1 MNKEKIN
8 FNPSHANPG
17 RTEKI
22 KKALKA
28 FVKTFEGPQRCEK
41 KKFNSI
47 FILIQL
53 SEMHGPAGGVKID
66 NLGLQLSEMNG
77 AGRVNNLTFTK
88 AHNTNI
94 QFMLYVYVM
103 LLERQKLYQ

>member
-17 RTEKI
+17 RTEII

-41 KKFNSI
+41 KKFNLI

-53 SEMHGPAGGVKID
+53 SEMQGPAGGVKID
-66 NLGLQLSEMNG
+66 NLGLQL
-77 AGRVNNLTFTK
+77 
-88 AHNTNI
+88 
-94 QFMLYVYVM
+94 
-103 LLERQKLYQ
+103 